1 MSLFM
6 SALIAASEK
15 QGPLMHKLSLPAPT
29 VSLKLGIFISVVM
42 SSISN
47 VMDSFIRYDLGL
59 V

>member
-6 SALIAASEK
+6 SALISASEK
-15 QGPLMHKLSLPAPT
+15 QGPLMHKLSLPVPT
-29 VSLKLGIFISVVM
+29 VSLKLGIFISVAM